1 MIPAYCPR
9 CGKPLLPDA
18 RQCPFCGLEV
28 FAPGPP
34 GPAGSSPEGSVPS
47 SGPWPPVEGAPH
59 RPIGWGAP
67 QPDQS
72 SNKTVLIA
80 GCLILLVLVFIIA
93 PMAIFL
99 FAAPRLMDELR
110 DLATFPPEFPFPS
123 FFP

>member
-18 RQCPFCGLEV
+18 RQCPFCGLEIFV
-28 FAPGPP
+28 PGPP
-34 GPAGSSPEGSVPS
+34 GSSPEGPVPPPA
-47 SGPWPPVEGAPH
+47 PWPPLETPLH

-72 SNKTVLIA
+72 SNKTIVIA
-80 GCLILLVLVFIIA
+80 GCLIMLVLVFIIG
-93 PMAIFL
+93 PIAIFML
-99 FAAPRLMDELR
+99 TAPRLMDDLR
-110 DLATFPPEFPFPS
+110 DLATFPPDFPFPS